1 MKKFFNLLLVLVVLF
16 SFVACDNGST
26 PTEPPV
32 TQPPATQPPA
42 TETPAPVNNF
52 KGNVFVAEYSVG
64 SYSDYWGY
72 IEFIDDT
79 NGKMGQADYDE
90 AWKPIPITEQPFTYS
105 VTDDVATIKATMDGM
120 QFTVTTSNLTD
131 GRFTFS
137 TEGVDTETGEP
148 YSVLVTCTKGDKSL
162 FDVWTVV
169 YEEEELKEDFFYEFE
184 DYVNVLDVEDDYE
197 LDTANKKIV
206 LTENGHKKC
215 CQLWTIVIIE
225 DVVSEEEDYIEN
237 MLIFN
242 MIGLNKTTDYT
253 IDIDTLTIKVTES
266 GMEKIEDATWTIS
279 YPAEGF
285 EETSLEFMLVDFYEW
300 FGLVDGDYTKDDAAK
315 TITLT
320 DSGWAKV
327 QAAMGGEVTSEI
339 VYDGNLVRTF
349 ESLGVADIFVS
360 SIGLEEDVDY
370 TIDDATKTITLLTE
384 DSLEKV
390 NAAWTVLDPE
400 GNFLMAFPSLDAASA
415 FATENGLDVNNDWT
429 MDNGNQTITLTVAG
443 WEKVSAGA

>member
-26 PTEPPV
+26 PTEPP
-32 TQPPATQPPA
+32 ATETPTTETPT

-79 NGKMGQADYDE
+79 NGKMGQAGYDE

-120 QFTVTTSNLTD
+120 QFTVTTSKLTD

-137 TEGVDTETGEP
+137 TEDVDTETGET

-162 FDVWTVV
+162 FDVWTVC
-169 YEEEELKEDFFYEFE
+169 YEEEDLMKDFFYEFE
-184 DYVNVLDVEDDYE
+184 DYVELLDVEDDYE

-206 LTENGHKKC
+206 LTANGDKKC
-215 CQLWTIVIIE
+215 RGDWTIVMIE
-225 DVVSEEEDYIEN
+225 DVVSEEENYIEN

-242 MIGLNKTTDYT
+242 MLGLNKTTDYT
-253 IDIDTLTIKVTES
+253 IDIDTLTITVTES
-266 GMEKIEDATWTIS
+266 GMEKIQDATWTIS
-279 YPAEGF
+279 YPDEGF
-285 EETSLEFMLVDFYEW
+285 ETTELEFMLLDFYEF

-327 QAAMGGEVTSEI
+327 QAAMGGDPEGDEVTG
-339 VYDGNLVRTF
+339 DT
-349 ESLGVADIFVS
+349 
-360 SIGLEEDVDY
+360 
-370 TIDDATKTITLLTE
+370 
-384 DSLEKV
+384 
-390 NAAWTVLDPE
+390 WTALDPE
-400 GNFLMAFPSLDAASA
+400 GNTLMTFPSLEAAQA
-415 FATENGLDVNNDWT
+415 YAEENGLELGVDYTVDFE
-429 MDNGNQTITLTVAG
+429 NQTITLTEDG
-443 WEKVSAGA
+443 LEKVSAGA

>member
-26 PTEPPV
+26 PTEPP
-32 TQPPATQPPA
+32 ATETPT

-79 NGKMGQADYDE
+79 NGKMGQAGYDE

-120 QFTVTTSNLTD
+120 QFTVTTSKLTD

-137 TEGVDTETGEP
+137 TEDVDTETGET

-162 FDVWTVV
+162 FDVWTVC
-169 YEEEELKEDFFYEFE
+169 YEEEDLMKDFFYEFE
-184 DYVNVLDVEDDYE
+184 DYVELLDVEDDYE

-206 LTENGHKKC
+206 LTANGDKKC
-215 CQLWTIVIIE
+215 RGDWTIVIIE
-225 DVVSEEEDYIEN
+225 DVVSEEENYIDN

-253 IDIDTLTIKVTES
+253 IDIDTLTITVTES
-266 GMEKIEDATWTIS
+266 GMEKIQDATWTIS
-279 YPAEGF
+279 YPDEGF
-285 EETSLEFMLVDFYEW
+285 EVTELEFMLLDFYES

-327 QAAMGGEVTSEI
+327 QAAMGGDPEGGEVTSE
-339 VYDGNLVRTF
+339 T
-349 ESLGVADIFVS
+349 
-360 SIGLEEDVDY
+360 
-370 TIDDATKTITLLTE
+370 
-384 DSLEKV
+384 
-390 NAAWTVLDPE
+390 WTVLDPE
-400 GNFLMAFPSLDAASA
+400 GNTLMTFPSFEAAQA
-415 FATENGLDVNNDWT
+415 YATENGLDSDVDYT
-429 MDNGNQTITLTVAG
+429 MDPENQTITLTEAG
-443 WEKVSAGA
+443 LAKVPTGV